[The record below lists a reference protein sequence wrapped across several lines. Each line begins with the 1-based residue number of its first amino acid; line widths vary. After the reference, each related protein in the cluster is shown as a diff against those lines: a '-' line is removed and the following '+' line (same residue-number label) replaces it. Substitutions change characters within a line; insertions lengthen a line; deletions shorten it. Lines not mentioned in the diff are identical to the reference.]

1 MNQVKI
7 IDTQNMAYTIP
18 YRQYEYPNLMELVID
33 HLYDDIGECLG
44 RGLCG
49 TCHVTLISGKLDDK
63 IHLQEQETLSK
74 LKNTHKNSRLAC
86 QIILNEK
93 INNMTFKITTENTIK
108 L

>member
-7 IDTQNMAYTIP
+7 IDTQNQEYTIP
-18 YRQYEYPNLMELVID
+18 YRQFEYPNLMELMID
-33 HLYDDIGECLG
+33 NLYDDVGACLG

-49 TCHVTLISGKLDDK
+49 TCHVALVSGQLDDK
-63 IHLQEQETLSK
+63 IHLQEQETLLK
-74 LKNTHKNSRLAC
+74 LKNTNKNSRLAC

-93 INNMTFKITTENTIK
+93 INNMTFKIISENHIK